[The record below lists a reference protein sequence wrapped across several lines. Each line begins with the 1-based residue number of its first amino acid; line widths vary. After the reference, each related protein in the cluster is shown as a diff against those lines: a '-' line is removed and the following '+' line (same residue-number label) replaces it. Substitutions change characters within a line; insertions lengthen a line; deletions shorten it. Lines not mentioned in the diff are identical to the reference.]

1 MRPLQLHITA
11 FGSYPGAE
19 HIDFAVLAELGLF
32 TVTGPTGAGKSTIF
46 DAMTFAL
53 YGDVAGDR
61 QARDMRSHHAAAGTL
76 TEVTFEFEV
85 DGTRY
90 RVHRTPSQ
98 DRPRKTGSGTTLHNT
113 TAEFARW
120 ESGAW
125 VVEAAQ
131 AGSVTKRCIE
141 LLGLTAPQFQQV
153 VLLPQG
159 RFSEFLLAKTSDRLE
174 VLRQLFGSHLYVAA
188 VDEMRAEAYRLDAE
202 VKDVRAEIERHRLNA
217 LDQARQM
224 AGALGADPS
233 VWSLA
238 DDATVSDIEAAVTAL
253 DADRAALSAAAEQ
266 ARVAADDARRS
277 ADDAEAAAERFDRAA
292 EHRTTL
298 AALRERDDEI
308 TATERSVA
316 AARRTRPVVA
326 AARSAADAADALEH
340 VRANEQA
347 AVAALRTAAT
357 DVGIDVGDS
366 SDSATAAV
374 THRRAALDLDRQRL
388 AAVAAAS
395 EQLAWFDRAHGAAV
409 TEVERLDAEV
419 AQRTAEYQQFQ
430 QRHADAAAA
439 AVGAESLRHAATS
452 ARAAHT
458 ERCDLDE
465 AATELAEA
473 QRAAQQASDR
483 ADALLVRFIDG
494 VAPRLAASLVEGEAC
509 PVCGSIEHPS
519 PAAPHPQDGEVDA
532 ATLDAA
538 LAASAAAQSA
548 VAGLVERVRRSQQAL
563 GDLAHQSVDALD
575 TTATAAELAAAAAER
590 AVVERD
596 RLVGETARIDQ
607 VVTVAKTDAAAAR
620 HIEIER
626 GAEVRGA
633 RSTLDAALVAATGLD
648 DARIAAETVG
658 LDHMVEL
665 IATWSVARSQ
675 AADAQVA
682 ADIAERSAAEALASS
697 GVTDLAAAGV
707 DALDGTDLEALDLEV
722 SRHRAAIVDA
732 QVSLRELEAMGV
744 PTHRPEVEPARDHA
758 RQLAQ
763 HSDALAGTSVVVQ
776 QRYDDLVRSI
786 GSARTVDD
794 GAADLIERRNVA
806 MNVYQVCNANTG
818 RRIGLE
824 TWVLAA
830 ELDRV
835 TASATVHLQ
844 RMSKGR
850 YALSRAVD
858 GERGNQRNGL
868 ELAVF
873 DAHTG
878 QSRAPVTLSGGERFQ
893 ASLSLALGL
902 ADVVSQGGSGSGRVF
917 EALFVDEGFGSL
929 DPESLDDAIDALT
942 HLRASGR
949 MVGAITHVEAM
960 KQQLPTGIEVRRRP
974 AGGGSTI
981 VQPGV
986 RV

>member
-11 FGSYPGAE
+11 FGSYPGTE

-61 QARDMRSHHAAAGTL
+61 QARDMRSHHSAAGTL

-98 DRPRKTGSGTTLHNT
+98 ERPRKSGSGTTPHNT
-113 TAEFARW
+113 TAEFERF

-125 VVEAAQ
+125 VTEVAQ

-159 RFSEFLLAKTSDRLE
+159 KFSEFLLAKTTDRQD

-188 VDEMRAEAYRLDAE
+188 VAAMKDEAYRLDAE
-202 VKDVRAEIERHRLNA
+202 VKGVRAEIERHRLNA
-217 LDQARQM
+217 LDEAREM

-238 DDATVSDIEAAVTAL
+238 DEATVADIEAAVMAL
-253 DADRAALSAAAEQ
+253 DADRAALGAAAEQ
-266 ARVAADDARRS
+266 ARAAADVARRS

-292 EHRTTL
+292 EHRTML
-298 AALRERDDEI
+298 AVLHERDDEI
-308 TATERSVA
+308 TTTERSVA
-316 AARRTRPVVA
+316 AARRARPVVA
-326 AARSAADAADALEH
+326 AARRSAAAADALAH
-340 VRANEQA
+340 ARADEQA
-347 AVAALRTAAT
+347 AVAALRTAAA
-357 DVGIDVGDS
+357 DVGIDIGES
-366 SDSATAAV
+366 SDSATQAV
-374 THRRAALDLDRQRL
+374 THRRAALDIDRQRL
-388 AAVAAAS
+388 TAVAEAS
-395 EQLAWFDRAHGAAV
+395 EQLAAFDRAHREAV
-409 TEVERLDAEV
+409 AEV
-419 AQRTAEYQQFQ
+419 ARFDDEVTQRSSELQQFQ

-439 AVGAESLRHAATS
+439 AAGAESLRHAATS
-452 ARAAHT
+452 ARLAHT
-458 ERCDLDE
+458 ERCDLHE
-465 AATELAEA
+465 AAAELAEA
-473 QRAAQQASDR
+473 QHAAQQASDH

-494 VAPRLAASLVEGEAC
+494 VAPRLAASLIEGEAC
-509 PVCGSIEHPS
+509 PVCGSLEHPV
-519 PAAPHPQDGEVDA
+519 PAAPHPQHGEVDA

-538 LAASAAAQSA
+538 LAASTAARGA
-548 VAGLVERVRRSQQAL
+548 VSGLVERVRRSQQTL
-563 GDLAHQSVDALD
+563 GDLAQQTVEALEVA
-575 TTATAAELAAAAAER
+575 ATAAEQVAAAAEH

-596 RLVGETARIDQ
+596 RLVAEIARLDQ
-607 VVTVAKTDAAAAR
+607 VVTAAKADAVAAR
-620 HIEIER
+620 NIEIER
-626 GAEVRGA
+626 ATEVRSAQTTFDGA
-633 RSTLDAALVAATGLD
+633 RSAAAGLD
-648 DARIAAETVG
+648 DVRIAADVDV
-658 LDHMVEL
+658 LDRMVEL
-665 IATWSVARSQ
+665 VTEWSVARSH
-675 AADAQVA
+675 AAEAKVA
-682 ADIAERSAAEALASS
+682 ADIAQRDTGEA
-697 GVTDLAAAGV
+697 LAAAGV
-707 DALDGTDLEALDLEV
+707 VDLAAAEADAIDGADLEALDLEV
-722 SRHRAAIVDA
+722 SRHRAAVVDA

-744 PTHRPEVEPARDHA
+744 PTHRPEVEPALDQA
-758 RQLAQ
+758 RQSAQ
-763 HSDALAGTSVVVQ
+763 RSDALASACTVIQ
-776 QRYDDLVRSI
+776 QRHGDLTRSI
-786 GSARTVDD
+786 ESARAVDD

-835 TASATVHLQ
+835 TAAATVHLQ

-986 RV
+986 RG

>member
-1 MRPLQLHITA
+1 LHLTA
-11 FGSYPGAE
+11 FGSYPGTE
-19 HIDFAVLAELGLF
+19 HIDFAALAELGLF

-53 YGDVAGDR
+53 FGDVAGDR

-85 DGTRY
+85 DGGRY
-90 RVHRTPSQ
+90 RVQRTPSQ
-98 DRPRKTGSGTTLHNT
+98 DRPRKSGSGTTLHNT

-120 ESGAW
+120 EGSTW
-125 VVEAAQ
+125 VTEVAQ
-131 AGSVTKRCIE
+131 AGAVSKRCIE

-159 RFSEFLLAKTSDRLE
+159 KFSEFLLAKTSDRQE
-174 VLRQLFGSHLYVAA
+174 VLRQLFGSHLYVDA
-188 VDEMRAEAYRLDAE
+188 VEAMKTEAYRLDAE
-202 VKDVRAEIERHRLNA
+202 VKAIRAEIERHRLNA

-224 AGALGADPS
+224 ADALGVDLS

-238 DDATVSDIEAAVTAL
+238 DEATVADIEAAVVAL
-253 DADRAALSAAAEQ
+253 RSHHTTLGEAAEQ
-266 ARVAADDARRS
+266 ARLAAAAARRT
-277 ADDAEAAAERFDRAA
+277 ADDAEATAERFDRATA
-292 EHRTTL
+292 RRASL
-298 AALRERDDEI
+298 VALQERDDEMV
-308 TATERSVA
+308 ATERAVA
-316 AARRTRPVVA
+316 AARRSRPVVA
-326 AARSAADAADALEH
+326 AARRAADASDALQSARTSER
-340 VRANEQA
+340 VALD
-347 AVAALRTAAT
+347 AVHTAAA

-374 THRRAALDLDRQRL
+374 THRRAALELDRQRL
-388 AAVAAAS
+388 AALAAAS
-395 EQLAWFDRAHGAAV
+395 GQLAEFDRAHGAAV
-409 TEVERLDAEV
+409 AEVERLDDEV
-419 AQRTAEYQQFQ
+419 AQRSAQSQQLQ
-430 QRHADAAAA
+430 QRHAAAAA
-439 AVGAESLRHAATS
+439 AAAGAESLRHAANS
-452 ARAAHT
+452 ARTVHA
-458 ERCDLDE
+458 ERCELDG
-465 AATELAEA
+465 AAAELDGAR
-473 QRAAQQASDR
+473 RAFQQASDR
-483 ADALLVRFIDG
+483 ADAQLVRFVDG
-494 VAPRLAASLVEGEAC
+494 VAPRLASSLVEGEPC
-509 PVCGSIEHPS
+509 PVCGSPEHPS
-519 PAAPHPQDGEVDA
+519 PAAPHPEHGEVDV

-538 LAASAAAQSA
+538 LAESAAAQSA

-563 GDLAHQSVDALD
+563 GDLADQAVDALD
-575 TTATAAELAAAAAER
+575 DTATAAELAAADAER
-590 AVVERD
+590 AVAERD
-596 RLVGETARIDQ
+596 RVVAEMVRIDQ
-607 VVTVAKTDAAAAR
+607 AVTAAQADAAAAR

-626 GAEVRGA
+626 GAEVRSA
-633 RSTLDAALVAATGLD
+633 QSTLDSALAAAVGLD
-648 DARIAAETVG
+648 DARIADEEAG
-658 LDHMVEL
+658 LHRLAALVTE
-665 IATWSVARSQ
+665 WSVARSH
-675 AADAQVA
+675 AAEAQVA
-682 ADIAERSAAEALASS
+682 ADLTDRAAAEAFASS
-697 GVTDLAAAGV
+697 GVADLAAAEA
-707 DALDGTDLEALDLEV
+707 DALHGADLEV
-722 SRHRAAIVDA
+722 LAAEVDGHRAAVTDA
-732 QVSLRELEAMGV
+732 TASLRELEELGV
-744 PTHRPEVEPARDHA
+744 PVERPDVEPALDHA

-763 HSDALAGTSVVVQ
+763 RSEALTSSCTIVQ
-776 QRYDDLVRSI
+776 QRHDDLARSI
-786 GSARTVDD
+786 ESARAVDD
-794 GAADLIERRNVA
+794 GATDLIDRRNVA
-806 MNVYQVCNANTG
+806 MNVYQVCNATSG

-835 TASATVHLQ
+835 TAAATVHLQ

-893 ASLSLALGL
+893 ASLALALGL

-942 HLRASGR
+942 HLRSSGR

-986 RV
+986 RA

>member
-1 MRPLQLHITA
+1 MRPLQLQITA
-11 FGSYPGAE
+11 FGSYPDTE
-19 HIDFAVLAELGLF
+19 HIDFAMLAELGLF

-98 DRPRKTGSGTTLHNT
+98 DRPRKSGSGTTPHNT
-113 TAEFARW
+113 TAEFERF

-125 VVEAAQ
+125 VTEVAQ

-159 RFSEFLLAKTSDRLE
+159 KFSEFLLAKTSDRQE

-188 VDEMRAEAYRLDAE
+188 VDAMKAEAYRLDAE
-202 VKDVRAEIERHRLNA
+202 VRDVRAEVERHRLNA
-217 LDQARQM
+217 LDEARQM
-224 AGALGADPS
+224 AGALGVDPS
-233 VWSLA
+233 VWSLVEE
-238 DDATVSDIEAAVTAL
+238 ATVADIEAAVTRL
-253 DADRAALSAAAEQ
+253 DADRAALSTAAEQ
-266 ARVAADDARRS
+266 ARVAAVDARRS

-292 EHRTTL
+292 AHRTTL
-298 AALRERDDEI
+298 AALHERDDEM
-308 TATERSVA
+308 TATERSLA
-316 AARRTRPVVA
+316 AARRARPVVA
-326 AARSAADAADALEH
+326 AARRSAAAADALVH
-340 VRANEQA
+340 ARANEQA
-347 AVAALRTAAT
+347 AFAALRTAAA
-357 DVGIDVGDS
+357 DVGIGVGES
-366 SDSATAAV
+366 SDSATEAV

-395 EQLAWFDRAHGAAV
+395 EQLAGFDRAHR
-409 TEVERLDAEV
+409 EVVAEV
-419 AQRTAEYQQFQ
+419 ARLNSEAAQRSAELQQLQ
-430 QRHADAAAA
+430 QRHGESVAGAAG
-439 AVGAESLRHAATS
+439 VESLRHAATS
-452 ARAAHT
+452 ARVAHA
-458 ERCDLDE
+458 ERCALDE
-465 AATELAEA
+465 AVAELAEA
-473 QRAAQQASDR
+473 QYVAQQASDH
-483 ADALLVRFIDG
+483 ADALLARFIDG

-509 PVCGSIEHPS
+509 PVCGSIEHPV
-519 PAAPHPQDGEVDA
+519 PAAPHPQHGEVDA

-538 LAASAAAQSA
+538 LAASTRARS
-548 VAGLVERVRRSQQAL
+548 VVSGLVERVRRSQQEL
-563 GDLAHQSVDALD
+563 GDLAQQTVESLETA
-575 TTATAAELAAAAAER
+575 ATAAEQAARAAER
-590 AVVERD
+590 AAVERD
-596 RLVGETARIDQ
+596 RLVAEMARLDQ
-607 VVTVAKTDAAAAR
+607 VVAAAKADAAAAR
-620 HIEIER
+620 NIEIER
-626 GAEVRGA
+626 STEVRSAQTALDGA
-633 RSTLDAALVAATGLD
+633 RTAAAGLD
-648 DARIAAETVG
+648 DARIATEIDG
-658 LDHMVEL
+658 LDRMGEL
-665 IATWSVARSQ
+665 IAAWSVARAQ
-675 AADAQVA
+675 AAEAQVA
-682 ADIAERSAAEALASS
+682 ADITEHDADEALAAS
-697 GVTDLAAAGV
+697 GVTDLAAAEA
-707 DALDGTDLEALDLEV
+707 DALDGADLEALDLEV
-722 SRHRAAIVDA
+722 GRHRAALVDA

-744 PTHRPEVEPARDHA
+744 PSHRPEVEPALDHA
-758 RQLAQ
+758 RQLTQ
-763 HSDALAGTSVVVQ
+763 HSESLASACTVIQ
-776 QRYDDLVRSI
+776 QRHGDLARSI
-786 GSARTVDD
+786 ESARAVDD

-806 MNVYQVCNANTG
+806 MNVYQVCNASTG

-835 TASATVHLQ
+835 TAAATVHLQ

-850 YALSRAVD
+850 YGLSRAID

-893 ASLSLALGL
+893 ASLALALGL

>member
-1 MRPLQLHITA
+1 MRPLQLHLTA
-11 FGSYPGAE
+11 FGSYPGTE

-53 YGDVAGDR
+53 FGDVAGDR

-85 DGTRY
+85 DGGRY

-98 DRPRKTGSGTTLHNT
+98 DRPRKTGSGTTPNNT

-120 ESGAW
+120 ESGTW
-125 VVEAAQ
+125 VTEVAQ
-131 AGSVTKRCIE
+131 AGAVSKRCIE

-159 RFSEFLLAKTSDRLE
+159 KFSEFLLAKTSDRQE

-188 VDEMRAEAYRLDAE
+188 VEAMKTEAYRLDAE

-217 LDQARQM
+217 LDEARQM
-224 AGALGADPS
+224 AAALGVDPS
-233 VWSLA
+233 LWSLA
-238 DDATVSDIEAAVTAL
+238 DEATVADIEDAV
-253 DADRAALSAAAEQ
+253 AALHSHRTAVGEAAEQ
-266 ARVAADDARRS
+266 ARVAADDARRT
-277 ADDAEAAAERFDRAA
+277 ADEAEATAERFDRATA
-292 EHRTTL
+292 RRATL
-298 AALRERDDEI
+298 ATLHERDDEMV
-308 TATERSVA
+308 ATEGAVA
-316 AARRTRPVVA
+316 AARRARPVVA
-326 AARSAADAADALEH
+326 AARRAADAAAALQ
-340 VRANEQA
+340 RARTSERVALA
-347 AVAALRTAAT
+347 AVHTAAA

-374 THRRAALDLDRQRL
+374 THRRSTLDLDRQRL

-395 EQLAWFDRAHGAAV
+395 EQLAGLDQAHRAAV
-409 TEVERLDAEV
+409 GEVERLDDEVTQRSAEC
-419 AQRTAEYQQFQ
+419 QQLQ
-430 QRHADAAAA
+430 QRHTDAAAA
-439 AVGAESLRHAATS
+439 AAGAESLRHAANF
-452 ARAAHT
+452 ARTVHA
-458 ERCDLDE
+458 ERCELDG
-465 AATELAEA
+465 AATELDEA
-473 QRAAQQASDR
+473 RRAFRQASDR
-483 ADALLVRFIDG
+483 AEALMVRFVDG
-494 VAPRLAASLVEGEAC
+494 VAPRLASSLVEGEPC
-509 PVCGSIEHPS
+509 PVCGSPEHPS
-519 PAAPHPQDGEVDA
+519 PAAPHPQHGEVDA

-548 VAGLVERVRRSQQAL
+548 VAGLVERVRRSQHAL
-563 GDLAHQSVDALD
+563 GDLADQAVDALD
-575 TTATAAELAAAAAER
+575 ATATAAELAAVDAERAAAER
-590 AVVERD
+590 DQLAADITCLDQAV
-596 RLVGETARIDQ
+596 T
-607 VVTVAKTDAAAAR
+607 AAAAEAEAAR
-620 HIEIER
+620 RVEIER
-626 GAEVRGA
+626 GTEVRGA
-633 RSTLDAALVAATGLD
+633 QSTLDSALAAAVGLD

-658 LDHMVEL
+658 LDRMVVL
-665 IATWSVARSQ
+665 ITEWSVARSH
-675 AADAQVA
+675 
-682 ADIAERSAAEALASS
+682 AAEAQVVADVTERAASEAFAGS
-697 GVTDLAAAGV
+697 GVADLAAAEA
-707 DALDGTDLEALDLEV
+707 DALHGADLEV
-722 SRHRAAIVDA
+722 LAAEVDGHRAAVTDA
-732 QVSLRELEAMGV
+732 TASLRELEELGV
-744 PTHRPEVEPARDHA
+744 PAERPDVEPALDHA
-758 RQLAQ
+758 RQLA
-763 HSDALAGTSVVVQ
+763 HRSEALTSTCTIVQ
-776 QRYDDLVRSI
+776 QRHDDLTRSI
-786 GSARTVDD
+786 ESARAVDD
-794 GAADLIERRNVA
+794 GATDLIDRRNVA
-806 MNVYQVCNANTG
+806 MNVYQVCNASTG

-835 TASATVHLQ
+835 TAAATVHLQ

-850 YALSRAVD
+850 YGLSRAVD

-893 ASLSLALGL
+893 ASLALALGL

-986 RV
+986 RA

>member
-1 MRPLQLHITA
+1 MRPLHLHITA
-11 FGSYPGAE
+11 FGSYPGTE
-19 HIDFAVLAELGLF
+19 HIDFTALAELGLF

-98 DRPRKTGSGTTLHNT
+98 DRPRKSGGGTTPHNT

-120 ESGAW
+120 HSGAW
-125 VVEAAQ
+125 VTEVAQ
-131 AGSVTKRCIE
+131 AGAVTKQCIE

-159 RFSEFLLAKTSDRLE
+159 RFSEFLLAKTSDRQE

-188 VDEMRAEAYRLDAE
+188 VEAMKAEANRLDAE
-202 VKDVRAEIERHRLNA
+202 VKGVRAEIERHRLNA
-217 LDQARQM
+217 LDRARQM
-224 AGALGADPS
+224 ADALGVDPS
-233 VWSLA
+233 AWSLA
-238 DDATVSDIEAAVTAL
+238 DEATVLDIEVAVGAL
-253 DADRAALSAAAEQ
+253 DAERAALGASAEQ
-266 ARVAADDARRS
+266 ARVAADDARRR
-277 ADDAEAAAERFDRAA
+277 ADDAEAGAERFDRAA

-298 AALRERDDEI
+298 TVLHERDDEI
-308 TATERSVA
+308 AAAERSVA
-316 AARRTRPVVA
+316 AARRARPVIEAARMA
-326 AARSAADAADALEH
+326 AAAADALGH
-340 VRANEQA
+340 ARADEQA
-347 AVAALRTAAT
+347 AVAALRAAAADVDIDIGESPDTAT
-357 DVGIDVGDS
+357 E
-366 SDSATAAV
+366 AV
-374 THRRAALDLDRQRL
+374 THRRAALDVDRQRL

-395 EQLAWFDRAHGAAV
+395 EQLTAFERAHGEAV
-409 TEVERLDAEV
+409 AEV
-419 AQRTAEYQQFQ
+419 ARLDDEVTQRTSQFQ
-430 QRHADAAAA
+430 QVQQRQADAAAA
-439 AVGAESLRHAATS
+439 AAGAESLRHAATS
-452 ARAAHT
+452 ARHAHT

-465 AATELAEA
+465 AAAELVEA
-473 QRAAQQASDR
+473 QRAAQQASDD
-483 ADALLVRFIDG
+483 AGALLVSFIDG

-509 PVCGSIEHPS
+509 PVCGSVEHPS
-519 PAAPHPQDGEVDA
+519 PAAPHPQHGEVDP

-538 LAASAAAQSA
+538 LAAATSARGA
-548 VAGLVERVRRSQQAL
+548 VSGLFERVRRSRQVL
-563 GDLAHQSVDALD
+563 GDLAQQTVEELDAA
-575 TTATAAELAAAAAER
+575 ATDAEQVAAAAEH

-596 RLVGETARIDQ
+596 RLVAEMARLDQ
-607 VVTVAKTDAAAAR
+607 AVVGAKADAAAAR

-626 GAEVRGA
+626 ATEVRGA
-633 RSTLDAALVAATGLD
+633 RTALDTARTAAAGLDEARLVAEIDGLD
-648 DARIAAETVG
+648 R
-658 LDHMVEL
+658 MVEL
-665 IATWSVARSQ
+665 IARWSLARSQ

-682 ADIAERSAAEALASS
+682 ADITQRSAAEALAAS
-697 GVTDLAAAGV
+697 GVADLAAAAA
-707 DALDGTDLEALDLEV
+707 DALEGTDLEALDLEV
-722 SRHRAAIVDA
+722 NRHRAAVVEA
-732 QVSLRELEAMGV
+732 EVSLRELEVMGV
-744 PTHRPEVEPARDHA
+744 PTHRPEAEPARHQA

-763 HSDALAGTSVVVQ
+763 RSESLASTCVIVQ
-776 QRYDDLVRSI
+776 QRYDDLARSI
-786 GSARTVDD
+786 ESARTIDG

-835 TASATVHLQ
+835 TAAATVHLQ

-850 YALSRAVD
+850 YGLSRAVD

-981 VQPGV
+981 VQPGA
-986 RV
+986 RG